1 METRV
6 GSATLVMVSM
16 YFDIERPIE
25 ADLIKMQE
33 IITYAKEKGIIF
45 AIDSNARSTT
55 WYDTL
60 TNKRGKTMEEF
71 ITSRHLH
78 IANEES
84 HNTTFQT
91 CRGASNIDLTVINNT
106 ALKIIQDGNI
116 GSGKPFRS

>member
-1 METRV
+1 
-6 GSATLVMVSM
+6 M

-25 ADLIKMQE
+25 ADLIKMKK
-33 IITYAKEKGIIF
+33 IITYAKEKGTIF
-45 AIDSNARSTT
+45 GIDSNARSTT
-55 WYDTL
+55 WNDTL
-60 TNKRGKTMEEF
+60 TNKRGKTMDEF

-91 CRGASNIDLTVINNT
+91 SHGASNIDLSHQQHNPQINPRMGNT
-106 ALKIIQDGNI
+106 